1 MGVDVWTRRENVLD
15 IATVKGFSDALVE
28 SVAVDRSGTQ
38 AGAPAL
44 ASPEPVSHATNQS
57 ETSPENAT
65 GIPALRAIAAQLRN
79 PESKNAVGAS
89 AGADN
94 VASAQSQDIRPEPPK
109 TERLAPSP
117 EFLFC
122 FLDYVPEAGEGVTL
136 VFSLPYETQS
146 LPRGPPV

>member
-15 IATVKGFSDALVE
+15 IATVKGFSDAPVE

-79 PESKNAVGAS
+79 PESKDAVGAS
-89 AGADN
+89 AGVDN
-94 VASAQSQDIRPEPPK
+94 VVSAQNQDIRPEPPK

-117 EFLFC
+117 ELLFC
-122 FLDYVPEAGEGVTL
+122 FLHRQNRKRRP
-136 VFSLPYETQS
+136 S
-146 LPRGPPV
+146 